1 MTREAVCALPFS
13 QTPRKSSRKT
23 EAVRIGRIRLLKLV
37 VVIGIAVNQVPDEPY
52 QGQSGNDNESD
63 DERKIHGRRGVQNGT
78 TGRPRGES
86 SAKALARADD
96 GSMHAFRLRAQTL
109 PRPGPADVI
118 EMALHRH
125 RADLEQER
133 LVRELRRALARV
145 KTLERLLPICM
156 HCKRIRDDEGY
167 WMTIDAYITKHT
179 DVQFSHGICQVCL
192 TERYSAWTID

>member
-1 MTREAVCALPFS
+1 MTGVRLMIVEDEALVALDLKS
-13 QTPRKSSRKT
+13 RLEDLGYVIAARAADGSEAIAQARQTAPDL
-23 EAVRIGRIRLLKLV
+23 VLMDIRLGNGPDGIETAEALRKELAAPV
-37 VVIGIAVNQVPDEPY
+37 VFVTAHSDEA
-52 QGQSGNDNESD
+52 
-63 DERKIHGRRGVQNGT
+63 T
-78 TGRPRGES
+78 
-86 SAKALARADD
+86 L
-96 GSMHAFRLRAQTL
+96 LRAKVSDPFGFVLKPFRDRDLQI
-109 PRPGPADVI
+109 VI